1 MTEYQSTQRELSQF
15 ISILWRRK
23 WIIVGIMLFTLAPFI
38 YINQTQKPVYEA
50 RTKLVY
56 EINKSVISEMSY
68 STVLLG
74 SIKLSNLIEEINS
87 WTLIHDVSQSLP
99 DSLIECYAPK
109 DLANDSSAYEDQLV
123 YNLSRSI
130 NAQTVPNSDI
140 LVISAKGS
148 HALAAQMVANQTAQ
162 MLIQR
167 NLYSAIYEANTN
179 RQTLKNQLDYLRQRV
194 QESEQALKK
203 FKEQENITNIE
214 QESQELFRRITDAEV
229 EYNRILATLNANN
242 ERYIY
247 LKNKLDKERDN
258 LVPSITSTTSP
269 WIQQLK
275 DRLVELEV
283 QYTNLKVQNY
293 SDRHPKLRALKEQI
307 QKTKRNL
314 REESIKI
321 AQGER
326 PIDPLSEMQQ
336 SFVELTQLEVEIHTS
351 QARKRALE
359 QIIQSYND
367 QLVSMPSKELELGQ
381 LVRNK
386 NVADNLYTM
395 MLEKYEETKFTGAEQ
410 PGSLRIID
418 PARKPMN
425 PIAPRKKMNL
435 IIGLF
440 LGFIVGVVATL
451 LVELFNQNIKSEDV
465 IESEVGLPVFSS
477 IPKIAELKNKGRN
490 KTQACEKLVTQTMPH
505 SAGSESFKILR
516 TNLYFS
522 DNEAEIKTIAVTS
535 SSEDE
540 GKSFVASNLAIA
552 TAQMGHR
559 TLLIDADLRNPT
571 LHQIF
576 NLPRFPGLTH
586 IFLKHK
592 KRRSNRKEFLH
603 VVTSR
608 NQEDELMPFIH
619 KTEIENLFVTTS
631 GKIPKHPSELLAT
644 HTMKQCVQMLQKYF
658 DTIIFDLPPVNIV
671 TDPAIIA
678 KESDAVILVVR
689 ADKSKIENVSKA
701 KNRMDR
707 VLTDQVFGVVLNFTE
722 NIQSYQHTL
731 KAKQD
736 SKVTRSNG
744 MSASSINNR
753 KKYVNNS

>member
-15 ISILWRRK
+15 INIIWRRK
-23 WIIVGIMLFTLAPFI
+23 WIIAGIMLLMVVPFV
-38 YINQTQKPVYEA
+38 YINQTQEPVYEA

-56 EINKSVISEMSY
+56 EINKSVLSEMSY

-74 SIKLSNLIEEINS
+74 SIKLSNLIEEIDS
-87 WTLIHDVSQSLP
+87 WTLMHDVAKSLP
-99 DSLIECYAPK
+99 DSLIKSYAPM
-109 DLANDSSAYEDQLV
+109 DLANDSSNYEDHLV
-123 YNLSRSI
+123 HNLNQSVS
-130 NAQTVPNSDI
+130 AQTVPNSDI
-140 LVISAKGS
+140 LRISARGT
-148 HALAAQMVANQTAQ
+148 HALAAQAVANKTAE

-167 NLYSAIYEANTN
+167 NLHSAMYEANTN
-179 RQTLKNQLDYLRQRV
+179 RQTIKNQLDYLKQRV
-194 QESEQALKK
+194 QETEQALKE
-203 FKEQENITNIE
+203 FKEHENITNIE
-214 QESQELFRRITDAEV
+214 QESQELFRRITDAEI
-229 EYNRILATLNANN
+229 EYNRILATLNASN
-242 ERYIY
+242 ERYRY
-247 LKNKLDKERDN
+247 LKNKLDKERNN

-307 QKTKRNL
+307 EKTKRNL
-314 REESIKI
+314 KEESIKI

-336 SFVELTQLEVEIHTS
+336 NFVELTQLEVDIHTS
-351 QARKRALE
+351 QARKSALE
-359 QIIQSYND
+359 QIIQSYNN

-381 LVRNK
+381 LIRNK
-386 NVADNLYTM
+386 NVAANLYTT
-395 MLEKYEETKFTGAEQ
+395 MLQKYEETKYTGAEQ

-418 PARKPMN
+418 PARKPMK
-425 PIAPRKKMNL
+425 PISPRKKFNL

-440 LGFIVGVVATL
+440 LGFIIGVISTL
-451 LVELFNQNIKSEDV
+451 LIELFNQSIKSEDV

-477 IPKIAELKNKGRN
+477 IPKIASLKKKGKR
-490 KTQACEKLVTQTMPH
+490 TQVHKKLITLNMPH

-522 DNEAEIKTIAVTS
+522 ENESDIKTIAVTS
-535 SSEDE
+535 SNEDE
-540 GKSFVASNLAIA
+540 GKSFVAANLAIA

-559 TLLIDADLRNPT
+559 TLLIDTDLRNPT

-576 NLPRFPGLTH
+576 DLPRFPGLTH
-586 IFLKHK
+586 IFMKHK
-592 KRRSNRKEFLH
+592 KRKSNRKEFLH
-603 VVTSR
+603 LVTSR

-619 KTEIENLFVTTS
+619 DTQIENLFVTTS

-644 HTMKQCVQMLQKYF
+644 QTMKQCVQVLRKYF

-689 ADKSKIENVSKA
+689 ADKSKIENISRA

-707 VLTDQVFGVVLNFTE
+707 VLTDQVFGVVLNYME
-722 NIQSYQHTL
+722 NIHSYQHSI
-731 KAKQD
+731 KSKQD
-736 SKVTRSNG
+736 LKQTRLDKVSTSP
-744 MSASSINNR
+744 MNNR